1 MAIYPYK
8 CEFCGKT
15 EEVHQRISDYSKA
28 PIVPPCCDGLMVRV
42 ITAPMVVPD
51 YQPFQSHID
60 GTIINSRSAQ
70 REYMARNGLVVYDDA
85 LASNVV
91 TKKQEIAKQA
101 VADIKQDL
109 VESLH
114 KVDAGYKPQ
123 LETIDD

>member
-8 CEFCGKT
+8 CEFCGKV
-15 EEVHQRISDYSKA
+15 EEVHQRISEYSKN
-28 PIVPPCCDGLMVRV
+28 PITPSCDGRPMRRV

-60 GTIINSRSAQ
+60 GTVINSRSEQ

-85 LASNVV
+85 LASGVV
-91 TKKQEIAKQA
+91 DKKKEIAAQA
-101 VADIKQDL
+101 VADIKTDL

-123 LETIDD
+123 LEMADE